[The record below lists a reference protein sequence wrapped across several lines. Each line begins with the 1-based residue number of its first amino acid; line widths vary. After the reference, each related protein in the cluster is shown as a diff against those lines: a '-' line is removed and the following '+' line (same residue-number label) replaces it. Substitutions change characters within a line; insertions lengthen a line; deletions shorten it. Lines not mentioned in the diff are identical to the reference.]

1 MMLSIAAVCLSAAVF
16 IAAALLFSP
25 ASTLLIFCWNCFLK
39 PIGKT
44 GNQQTSLERFYKSQ
58 ASIYDSTRKTLLKG
72 RELMLRL
79 AKSHLRFTSD
89 MVWVDLGGGTGY
101 NIEKMNEYI
110 PLSQFKAIYLV
121 DLSPSLCEVA
131 RKRFE
136 AIGATNVFVHCRDV
150 NEFELPDN
158 QKAHLVTMSYSLSM
172 IPNYHS
178 TVDRAA
184 ALLHD
189 DGLAGVVDFY
199 VQSESSYT
207 AKTNTLGGELHR
219 HVNWL
224 SRNFWRLWF
233 EFDHVHLDP
242 ARRDYLEYRMGTI
255 KSLNCRNKILGH
267 IPYYVWVGC
276 DKRNASDINYRHQL
290 ATESPFLA
298 PRLPAASG
306 SCENLLDLPVKSKG
320 HDAAHVAMLQNMPYP
335 SFYYQREI
343 WRIYYDSQAAHH
355 HQFNNQYIYA
365 FTWEDPIED
374 HNILKFNSDDVVLAI
389 TSAGDNLLAYAALDK
404 PPRRIHGVDM
414 NPHQN
419 HLVELKLA
427 ALRALSYDD
436 IWMMFGEGKHPKFH
450 ELLVNKLAVH
460 MSSPAFQYWFQVGE
474 DTFSGAGLYDTGSTR
489 WALRLV
495 RWIFKICN
503 IKAQVDALCD
513 AKSIEEQKQI
523 WNKQIRPV
531 LLSPITRLAVCN
543 SVFLWKALGVP
554 MNQADCIETSL
565 FQYIV
570 DTLDPLID
578 TYRIGTENYFYY
590 LCLNGRYSPKT
601 CPSYITK
608 RGYFNLSRRRS
619 GLDGI
624 RLHTDSINDVVER
637 LTPGTVTIAIVM
649 DHMDWFSPAGKEV
662 DEEISQLHKALA
674 NGGRV
679 MLRSSSTKPW
689 YLKNFQI
696 HGFAI
701 EPAAVRKP
709 GMAIDRVNMYAST
722 WVCTKPGMQDLVI

>member
-1 MMLSIAAVCLSAAVF
+1 MIAIGLT
-16 IAAALLFSP
+16 IAAAVALAAAALYSP
-25 ASTLLIFCWNCFLK
+25 AQTLLLFCWNCFFK
-39 PIGKT
+39 PIGKH
-44 GNQQTSLERFYKSQ
+44 GSQQTSLERFYKNQ

-72 RELMLRL
+72 RELMLQL
-79 AKSHLRFTSD
+79 AKSHLRFKSD

-101 NIEKMNEYI
+101 NIEEMNKYV

-121 DLSPSLCEVA
+121 DLSPSLCTVA

-136 AIGATNVFVHCRDV
+136 AMGAKNVFVHCRDV
-150 NEFELPDN
+150 NEFELPEN
-158 QKAHLVTMSYSLSM
+158 QRAHLVTMSYSLSM

-184 ALLHD
+184 SLLHQ
-189 DGLAGVVDFY
+189 DGLVGVVDFY
-199 VQSESSYT
+199 VQAESGYS
-207 AKTNTLGGELHR
+207 AKCNTVGGELHR

-233 EFDHVHLDP
+233 EFDHVHLEP
-242 ARRDYLEYRMGTI
+242 ARRDYLEYRLGTI
-255 KSLNCRNKILGH
+255 KSLNCRNKMLGH
-267 IPYYVWVGC
+267 IPFYVWIGC

-298 PRLPAASG
+298 PKLPAASG
-306 SCENLLDLPVKSKG
+306 STENLLQLSVKSKG
-320 HDAAHVAMLQNMPYP
+320 HDATQTAMLQNMPYP

-343 WRIYYDSQAAHH
+343 WRIYYDSQAPHH

-374 HNILKFNSDDVVLAI
+374 HRILNFTPDDVVLAI
-389 TSAGDNLLAYAALDK
+389 SSAGDNLLAYAALDK

-436 IWMMFGEGKHPKFH
+436 AWKLFGEGRHPNFQN
-450 ELLVNKLAVH
+450 LLVNKLAVH
-460 MSSPAFQYWFQVGE
+460 MSSPAFQYWYLVGKK
-474 DTFSGAGLYDTGSTR
+474 TFSGPGLYDTGSTR

-495 RWIFKICN
+495 RWIFTICKI
-503 IKAQVDALCD
+503 KPDVAALCK
-513 AKSIEEQKQI
+513 AKTLDEQEKI
-523 WNKQIRPV
+523 WHDRIRPV
-531 LLSPITRLAVCN
+531 LLSPVTRLAVCN

-570 DTLDPLID
+570 DTLDPLIS
-578 TYRIGTENYFYY
+578 TYMIGTDNYFYY
-590 LCLNGRYSPKT
+590 LCLNGQYSPKS
-601 CPSYITK
+601 CPAYITK
-608 RGYFNLSRRRS
+608 KGHFNLSRRRS

-637 LTPGTVTIAIVM
+637 LVPNTVTIAIVM
-649 DHMDWFSPAGKEV
+649 DHMDWFSPTGPEV
-662 DEEISQLHKALA
+662 DEEISQLAKALA
-674 NGGRV
+674 PGGRV

-689 YLKNFQI
+689 YLKNFEK
-696 HGFAI
+696 HGFTTK
-701 EPAAVRKP
+701 PAAVRKP

-722 WVCTKPGMQDLVI
+722 WICTKFGMQELSI